1 VADFWNRGVLD
12 IAVAAS
18 TGRHALLRNEIS
30 PHRNWLVVKLI
41 GAAGELANGTNRD
54 AVGARVIVHA
64 NGIQQMR
71 EVILGDGYGSQS
83 TLHQHFGLEKAAQAD
98 ELIVR
103 WPRSGIVQRF
113 AHVPANRYYEIK
125 EGQDQL
131 LEKPY
136 GATKGHGRSEP

>member
-1 VADFWNRGVLD
+1 LD

-18 TGRHALLRNEIS
+18 TDRHALLRNEIS

-41 GAAGELANGTNRD
+41 GAAGERANGTNRD
-54 AVGARVIVHA
+54 AVGARVMVRA

-71 EVILGDGYGSQS
+71 EVILGDSYGSQS
-83 TLHQHFGLEKAAQAD
+83 TLHLHFGLDQAAQAD
-98 ELIVR
+98 EMIVR

-113 AHVPANRYYEIK
+113 VHITANRYYEIK

-131 LEKPY
+131 LARPY
-136 GATKGHGRSEP
+136 GTMGHGRSVP